1 VRVGPSGYDGP
12 CNMQIA
18 CRHPTGTEN
27 EQRQQ
32 LWQEFGQETFP
43 LVYKDCKGRSIA
55 QIRVSRWKTEQRT
68 VVCHPS
74 LHVKSLS
81 FFFCCFR
88 ISGGRR
94 VSISSRI
101 TIRRR
106 VASTSSPQFF
116 SDCKLM
122 QGRYSLRVEVYVHS
136 STHQFRL
143 CVQISTTSSSTRLP
157 GSLTRNTIGKQRHV
171 RILSGAENEQS
182 DGAVFPAFTQ
192 RDRGETKL
200 WEKVQ
205 NSCLFKHRF
214 DPPRQMLAPTIG

>member
-1 VRVGPSGYDGP
+1 MAGVRTRDVS
-12 CNMQIA
+12 A
-18 CRHPTGTEN
+18 RL
-27 EQRQQ
+27 QRLQRSVYRTDP
-32 LWQEFGQETFP
+32 GFP
-43 LVYKDCKGRSIA
+43 MGNGAKDCHISS
-55 QIRVSRWKTEQRT
+55 VSTRKK
-68 VVCHPS
+68 PLS
-74 LHVKSLS
+74 L

-88 ISGGRR
+88 ISSGRR

-214 DPPRQMLAPTIG
+214 DPPRQMLAPIG